1 MDIPHKS
8 IAPSTPAREDARRL
22 TLNDG
27 VSMGYRLWRAPD
39 NPSRR
44 LIVLLHGVASNL
56 TRWAEFVEHTT
67 LKDSWD
73 ILRVD
78 LRGHGESFSRAP
90 LGMSHWCQDLVN
102 LLDQEGYEN
111 ALLIGHSLG
120 AQVAVEFAARR
131 RGRVSGLV
139 LIDPLFRGA
148 LHGSALWI
156 RRLTP
161 LLWLI
166 VGFIRL
172 LNALGL
178 RRRHIPPRDLRQ
190 LDEQTRASML
200 NLGKQEEMIARYTS
214 PLADLKH
221 FAAAPYL
228 QELIEVTRPLP
239 SLAGIPIPTLVLLS
253 RGVTFSDPE
262 ITKRL
267 LAPLPHVRVISIDAY
282 HWPLT
287 EKPVEVRQA
296 IERWCAEVMGQER
309 PASPSGR

>member
-1 MDIPHKS
+1 MDVSDKP
-8 IAPSTPAREDARRL
+8 IAPSTPVREDARRL
-22 TLNDG
+22 TLSDG
-27 VSMGYRLWRAPD
+27 VTMSYRLWRVPA

-56 TRWAEFVEHTT
+56 TRWSEFVEHTT

-73 ILRVD
+73 ILRAD
-78 LRGHGESFSRAP
+78 LRGHGESFSRGP
-90 LGMSHWCQDLVN
+90 LGMPRWCQDLES
-102 LLDQEGYEN
+102 LLDKEGYEKT
-111 ALLIGHSLG
+111 LLIGHSLG
-120 AQVAVEFAARR
+120 AQVAVEFAARHTD
-131 RGRVSGLV
+131 RVSGLV

-148 LHGSALWI
+148 LHGTALWI
-156 RRLTP
+156 RRFLP
-161 LLWLI
+161 FMWLVI
-166 VGFIRL
+166 GLIRL
-172 LNALGL
+172 LNSLGL
-178 RRRHIPPRDLRQ
+178 RRRHIPNRDLRQ
-190 LDEQTRASML
+190 LDEQTRANML

-221 FAAAPYL
+221 FATASYL

-267 LAPLPHVRVISIDAY
+267 LAPLAHVRVTTIDAY

-296 IERWCAEVMGQER
+296 IEQWCAEKMG
-309 PASPSGR
+309 

>member
-1 MDIPHKS
+1 MDVSDKP
-8 IAPSTPAREDARRL
+8 IAPSTPVREDARRL
-22 TLNDG
+22 ILNDG
-27 VSMGYRLWRAPD
+27 VGMSYRLWRAPD

-56 TRWAEFVEHTT
+56 TRWSEFVEHTA

-73 ILRVD
+73 ILRAD
-78 LRGHGESFSRAP
+78 LRGHGESFSRRH
-90 LGMSHWCQDLVN
+90 LGMKQWCQDLSE
-102 LLDQEGYEN
+102 LLDQEGYPR

-120 AQVAVEFAARR
+120 AQVAVEFAARHTD
-131 RGRVSGLV
+131 RVSGLV

-148 LHGSALWI
+148 LHGTALWI
-156 RRLTP
+156 RRFLP
-161 LLWLI
+161 FMWLVI
-166 VGFIRL
+166 GLIRF
-172 LNALGL
+172 LNSLGL
-178 RRRHIPPRDLRQ
+178 RRRRIPNRDLRQ
-190 LDEQTRASML
+190 LDEQTRANML

-221 FAAAPYL
+221 FATASYL

-262 ITKRL
+262 ITRRL
-267 LAPLPHVRVISIDAY
+267 LAPLPHVRVTAIDAY

-296 IERWCAEVMGQER
+296 IEQWCAETMG
-309 PASPSGR
+309 